1 MSVHPAN
8 VVSVNLQYLKPVR
21 ILETSH
27 RLPSAQIPYRVTQ
40 HPPALDPVLSRSD
53 VKKLK
58 DLHSYLIKGTT
69 ELKISSHTAH
79 LLMKDCVELL
89 HFPS

>member
-1 MSVHPAN
+1 MKLH
-8 VVSVNLQYLKPVR
+8 YLKPVL

-27 RLPSAQIPYRVTQ
+27 RLPSAQVPYRVTQ
-40 HPPALDPVLSRSD
+40 HPPALDPVLSRLD
-53 VKKLK
+53 VKTLK
-58 DLHSYLIKGTT
+58 DLYSYLIKGAT

-79 LLMKDCVELL
+79 LFMKDCVELL